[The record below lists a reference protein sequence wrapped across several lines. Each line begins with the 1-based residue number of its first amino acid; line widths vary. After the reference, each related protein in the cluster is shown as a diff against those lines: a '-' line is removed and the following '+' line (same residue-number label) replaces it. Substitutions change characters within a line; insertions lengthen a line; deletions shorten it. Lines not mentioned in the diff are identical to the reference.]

1 MNNQIKVLVR
11 HFDRNQIFNYSEDVF
26 EVIE

>member
-11 HFDRNQIFNYSEDVF
+11 HFDRNKIFNYSEDVF

>member
-11 HFDRNQIFNYSEDVF
+11 HFDRNQIFNYFEDVF

>member
-1 MNNQIKVLVR
+1 MNNQIKVLDR
-11 HFDRNQIFNYSEDVF
+11 HFDGYQILNYSEDVF